1 MTTVQT
7 MFKLRPRSG
16 QGVLALVAVIAAAC
30 SLGSCGPKERGRLD
44 VPEVLVAPYD
54 STRGTVLWAV
64 VPLTNESGASFV
76 DQMAVS
82 DALVTKI
89 AETRGLSCLPLN
101 RTIAA
106 MRALGSKSVNSP
118 NQAKALANALGA
130 DGLVVGSI
138 TAYDPYNP
146 PKIGLNLALFTRDGG
161 QMDQAIDPFGIS
173 IQYSEFMKR
182 ITTQYNERPASVV
195 TLHLDGSNHEVLMD
209 LKRYQTGRHDVDSAL
224 GWRTALMNMDLYTQF
239 AAYEAVGR
247 LLEMERMRVAQPAP
261 RDAKQAAR

>member
-7 MFKLRPRSG
+7 MFKLPPHSFL
-16 QGVLALVAVIAAAC
+16 GVVVAAA
-30 SLGSCGPKERGRLD
+30 LTALASCGPKERGQLF
-44 VPEVLVAPYD
+44 VPSVQVSPYD
-54 STRGTVLWAV
+54 STRGNVLWAV

-76 DQMAVS
+76 DHMAVS
-82 DALVTKI
+82 DALVAKI

-118 NQAKALANALGA
+118 NQARALANALGA

-146 PKIGLNLALFTRDGG
+146 PKLGLNLALFTRDGA
-161 QMDQAIDPFGIS
+161 QVDQTIDPFGIS

-182 ITTQYNERPASVV
+182 ITTQYNERPSSVV
-195 TLHLDGSNHEVLMD
+195 TLHLDGANHEVLMD
-209 LKRYQTGRHDVDSAL
+209 LKRYQIGRHDIDSAM

-239 AAYEAVGR
+239 AAYEAVGKLLDQER
-247 LLEMERMRVAQPAP
+247 LRLAQPAP